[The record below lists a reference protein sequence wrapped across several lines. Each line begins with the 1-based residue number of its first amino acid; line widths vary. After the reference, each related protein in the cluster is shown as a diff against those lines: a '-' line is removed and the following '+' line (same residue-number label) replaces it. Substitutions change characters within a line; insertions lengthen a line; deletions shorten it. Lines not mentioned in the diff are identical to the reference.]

1 MSDVPDEVDA
11 LVQRPTGEGGQ
22 GLRSRGCAPRPD
34 RRDGL
39 LRGRPARGPTVE
51 PIAPAA
57 PTRVRAS
64 DVASVLDEPATVDVS
79 VHWVVE
85 GWPEDVVRA
94 LDGLRANAGGRLI
107 QYVVADVTETDPN
120 VYGDDV
126 EVLMLETGRGGA
138 RRGTRG

>member
-1 MSDVPDEVDA
+1 MSDVPDEVRA
-11 LVQRPTGEGGQ
+11 LVQERQ
-22 GLRSRGCAPRPD
+22 QARVARDFARADALRD
-34 RRDGL
+34 RIAEMGFRVVDGP
-39 LRGRPARGPTVE
+39 GGPTFE

-94 LDGLRANAGGRLI
+94 RWPARQRGGRPS
-107 QYVVADVTETDPN
+107 VRRRRVTETDPN

-126 EVLMLETGRGGA
+126 EV
-138 RRGTRG
+138 